1 MLHEMFFPSTFF
13 FFIFR
18 FLFTSIRAF
27 LSKIYS
33 VLECFKIFSF
43 LSFDLNL
50 FIKLSKISAFNT
62 FLRKFHKS
70 CFKKFGCFKKFDIK
84 LCYSVPRD
92 TLIWLIKNVKFHWKD
107 KRFST
112 HSNPF
117 SEKFT
122 QANFFDLLFCLTGI
136 PPELFASSFV
146 LEDRA

>member
-1 MLHEMFFPSTFF
+1 MFFPSTFF

-18 FLFTSIRAF
+18 FLFISTRAF

-33 VLECFKIFSF
+33 VLECFKILSF

-50 FIKLSKISAFNT
+50 IVYFIKLSKILAFSI

-70 CFKKFGCFKKFDIK
+70 CFKKFGCFKKIDIK
-84 LCYSVPRD
+84 LCYSVSWV
-92 TLIWLIKNVKFHWKD
+92 TLIWLIKNVKFHGKD

-112 HSNPF
+112 HSNQF

-122 QANFFDLLFCLTGI
+122 QVNFFDLLFCLTGI